1 MVEDHVA
8 PVVQV
13 VQRVLLDPV
22 KVSFSLAFHLLDMP
36 NHRQEH
42 LQFQLIAFLAVG
54 IVSALHHQQRVNVLK
69 DMQGIS
75 EVRMRQHDF
84 GQLINHDLDLL
95 AFFGQAEIV
104 ELCPEAVI
112 DL

>member
-1 MVEDHVA
+1 MVENHIA

-22 KVSFSLAFHLLDMP
+22 KVSFSLAFHLLNMP
-36 NHRQEH
+36 HHRQEH

-54 IVSALHHQQRVNVLK
+54 IVSTLHHQQRVNVLK

-75 EVRMRQHDF
+75 EVGMWQHDF

-95 AFFGQAEIV
+95 AFFGQTEIV
-104 ELCPEAVI
+104 ELCPEAVV